1 MLEIGGYAYL
11 VPYVETDEEIF
22 LKTVYPSRK
31 FTEIYLGKEKNMKKE
46 PSVKDY
52 YDDEEKDLI
61 ESMENAINKDDYTPV
76 SNLTAERLEALREAA
91 KNTLNEKTTQ
101 ITLRVPHT
109 DLVRLKAQAMREGI
123 PYQTWIR
130 SILHKSVA
138 S

>member
-1 MLEIGGYAYL
+1 
-11 VPYVETDEEIF
+11 
-22 LKTVYPSRK
+22 
-31 FTEIYLGKEKNMKKE
+31 MKKE
-46 PSVKDY
+46 PYVKDY
-52 YDDEEKDLI
+52 YDDEEKGLI
-61 ESMENAINKDDYTPV
+61 ESIEKAKHKGESAPV
-76 SNLTAERLEALREAA
+76 SNLTAERLEAFREAA

-123 PYQTWIR
+123 PYQTWIK